1 MTDREKA
8 IIMAH
13 TGITM
18 LTGDKFSI
26 FHKYI
31 EDILGRSVWT
41 HELADHDVWEEIK
54 EKSKS
59 DFLEL
64 CEHEETREWIP
75 IKTRPLTEEEKQNAI
90 ENHDIDPDD
99 LKYPLSWHFD
109 CKLPELKKGEQSV
122 DVLVTTDLGFV
133 KVTNF
138 FIDYL
143 GCLCFEDMDEAGEFV
158 AWMPLPESYQSEVQD
173 ADN

>member
-8 IIMAH
+8 IIMAY
-13 TGITM
+13 TGISM

-64 CEHEETREWIP
+64 CENEEPREWIP
-75 IKTRPLTEEEKQNAI
+75 IKMRPGTDEEYEDFCKYGDCPR
-90 ENHDIDPDD
+90 EDFRVFDCPTPDD
-99 LKYPLSWHFD
+99 DQEVF
-109 CKLPELKKGEQSV
+109 
-122 DVLVTTDLGFV
+122 VTTRWGNV
-133 KVTNF
+133 C
-138 FIDYL
+138 IDIWHRDVDCCY
-143 GCLCFEDMDEAGEFV
+143 
-158 AWMPLPESYQSEVQD
+158 
-173 ADN
+173 